1 MIDPDVLPVLEQY
14 KDKALGWKLCGAGG
28 GGYFVF
34 IGEKPIENTFGIR
47 IRRAM

>member
-1 MIDPDVLPVLEQY
+1 MVDPEVLKILDSF

-34 IGEKPIENTFGIR
+34 ISDRPVENTFTIR
-47 IRRAM
+47 IRRKM